1 MPKPYMSDKDPW
13 WGHSGVVTVDVK
25 HILSRSSI
33 SMVDFEQVNAN
44 YKLFKCHCC
53 WLWAVLGGVFKTLSS
68 IYNGAFLQK

>member
-13 WGHSGVVTVDVK
+13 WGHSGVATVDVK

-44 YKLFKCHCC
+44 
-53 WLWAVLGGVFKTLSS
+53 
-68 IYNGAFLQK
+68 